1 MEELPQI
8 SESMRPTYELL
19 LTEIASHLEFFEE
32 SCSRCSALTNSAA
45 LEDTLEELSTKL
57 AHRFHVIKGGSGF
70 LQLKAIQLASKE
82 AEDLFKNGIDAS
94 LRTED
99 ILAKLQQSV
108 EVLRK
113 EEQALRQL
121 LEGTKS

>member
-1 MEELPQI
+1 
-8 SESMRPTYELL
+8 MRPTYELF

-32 SCSRCSALTNSAA
+32 SCSRCSASANSTA
-45 LEDTLEELSTKL
+45 LKDTLEELSTKL

-82 AEDLFKNGIDAS
+82 AEDLFKDGIDAS
-94 LRTED
+94 MRRED
-99 ILAKLQQSV
+99 VVAKLQQSV
-108 EVLRK
+108 DILRK

-121 LEGTKS
+121 LESTKS